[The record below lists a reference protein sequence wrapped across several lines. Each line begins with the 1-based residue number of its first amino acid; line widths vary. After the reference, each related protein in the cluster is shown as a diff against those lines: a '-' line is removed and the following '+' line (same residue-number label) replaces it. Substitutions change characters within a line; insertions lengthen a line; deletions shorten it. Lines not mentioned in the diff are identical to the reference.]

1 MKQLRRSIDRFCV
14 LHPHF
19 GIPGL
24 MRFVIAGNVL
34 VFLLSSF
41 SRMTGVYSLLSFNLG
56 AVLQG
61 QVWRIF
67 TFPFVP
73 NDSSAFYL
81 LISCYFYYWIG
92 STLEREWGQAKF
104 TIYYLSGVV
113 LTMLGAVVAYF
124 LPGGS
129 TYAVAGTMYVNLAMF
144 FAFAML
150 YPNAQVLL
158 FFIIPIR
165 MKWLA
170 ILDGLLFAADILKS
184 IAAGYW
190 IGAITAIMA
199 LLNFFVFFMPDLE
212 HFVKTENNRAR
223 QASHFHRANAQAR
236 AEQKVQGFRHKC
248 TICGRTDTDHPE
260 LQFRYCSKCAGYHC
274 YCADHIFNHVHVL
287 DET

>member
-14 LHPHF
+14 LHPNF

-24 MRFVIAGNVL
+24 MRFIVAGQVL
-34 VFLLSSF
+34 VFLLNNF
-41 SRMTGVYSLLSFNLG
+41 SRTTGVYYLLSFNLG

-61 QVWRIF
+61 QIWRIF

-73 NDSSAFYL
+73 NDSSAIYL
-81 LISCYFYYWIG
+81 LLSCYFYYWIG

-104 TIYYLSGVV
+104 TIYYISGVI
-113 LTMLGAVVAYF
+113 LTLLGAVLAYF
-124 LPGGS
+124 FPGGAA
-129 TYAVAGTMYVNLAMF
+129 YGVAGTMYVNLAMF

-158 FFIIPIR
+158 FFIIPVK

-170 ILDGLLFAADILKS
+170 ILDGVLFAVDILSS

-199 LLNFFVFFMPDLE
+199 LLNFFVFFMPDIE
-212 HFVKTENNRAR
+212 HFVKTENTRAR
-223 QASHFHRANAQAR
+223 QANHFHRANAQAR

-248 TICGRTDTDHPE
+248 SICGRTDTDHPD

-274 YCADHIFNHVHVL
+274 YCADHIFNHVHVM